1 MSKQDAEYLAYA
13 KIRKG
18 LQNDCLKDNRFG
30 AFLMHSKA
38 VASID

>member
-30 AFLMHSKA
+30 AFFDAFKS
-38 VASID
+38 SCID